1 MHEIEVADEFGVE
14 AFVEGRGKFVGNI
27 YGPKELVAAVLT
39 TDISRRLHE
48 RAGRALATR
57 IFSDEEAGNI
67 ENSTTKIRIV
77 SPAVKEVTD
86 DPAVEFPDETG
97 KSGIFSKAVSEISFR
112 RKKLWVRRFAERM
125 QIVIKLSGESS
136 Y

>member
-1 MHEIEVADEFGVE
+1 
-14 AFVEGRGKFVGNI
+14 
-27 YGPKELVAAVLT
+27 LVAAEVMA
-39 TDISRRLHE
+39 DISGRQHE
-48 RAGRALATR
+48 RAGHAPATR
-57 IFSDEEAGNI
+57 ILLDEEVGNI

-86 DPAVEFPDETG
+86 DPAIEFPDETG
-97 KSGIFSKAVSEISFR
+97 KSGIFTKAVPEISFR

-136 Y
+136 YRRGVLRYGGSDGQGHRRNSMRGLFD